1 MERTKLIGFLLI
13 AAIILGMS
21 IYNAP
26 SKEELAEHQR
36 VRDSIEQAQDGIAEK
51 MDQDIIASSD
61 DSSSVLSDTSST
73 AVVATSRK
81 AESIETISND
91 VFALSFSNQG
101 GQLRGVELKEH
112 YQWATDDTEYKAK
125 VPVKLLDHPDNQWE
139 FIVND
144 SGRELRTGSL
154 TFTPSRQS
162 DGISYR
168 SDLGGGKAIVQTYKI
183 SPGSYLI
190 DYEVDLQGMS
200 NQEAQ
205 FYWNNFLKPIE
216 KNDRYERTMYSALY
230 YQELDNDVDYT
241 GMRRSKDISLD
252 DEKLKWISGAQQ
264 FFNTTLIADDYLVG
278 TRTETILA
286 EEDTDLLKEQR
297 TWLSVPLDGSK
308 FQAQIYSGPNDFE
321 ELKEIG
327 YDLQE
332 VVPFG
337 WGIFGSINRW
347 IVRPLFNL
355 LLGLFSSKGLVIIVL
370 TLLVKVILY
379 PLTYKMLHSQA
390 KMAALKPQLAGLK
403 EKHEGDSQKVQM
415 ETMKVY
421 REYGVNPLGGCL
433 PMVAQMPIWIALYR
447 FFPASIEFR
456 QSSFLWSRDLSSYD
470 AFFQL
475 PFELPLGMGS
485 HLSLFTLLWA
495 VTTVIY
501 TYYNTKHMDMT
512 ANPAMK
518 WMQYLMPIMFLG
530 FFNSYASGLTCYLL
544 FSNIFNITQTIGTKQ
559 LIFNDKKILA
569 ELNAKKEKPKKKGGF
584 QDRLQKALAEQQRI
598 AAEKAKNKGK

>member
-36 VRDSIEQAQDGIAEK
+36 VRDSIEQARNGVAEK
-51 MDQDIIASSD
+51 MDQDIVTAMGDNTIAVTDSD
-61 DSSSVLSDTSST
+61 AT
-73 AVVATSRK
+73 AAAPTAQR

-91 VFALSFSNQG
+91 LFTLSFSNQG

-112 YQWATDDTEYKAK
+112 YQWATDDTDYKAK
-125 VPVKLLDHPDNQWE
+125 VPVKLMDHPDNRWE

-144 SGRELRTGSL
+144 GGRELRTGSM
-154 TFTPSRQS
+154 TFTPSPQS

-183 SPGSYLI
+183 TPGSYLI
-190 DYEVDLQGMS
+190 DYEVDIQGMS
-200 NQEAQ
+200 GREAQ

-230 YQELDNDVDYT
+230 YQELDDDVDYT

-264 FFNTTLIADDYLVG
+264 FFNTTLIADDYVIG
-278 TRTETILA
+278 DRTETILG

-297 TWLSVPLDGSK
+297 TWVTVPLDGNK
-308 FQAQIYSGPNDFE
+308 FKAQIYSGPNDFE
-321 ELKEIG
+321 ELKAIG

-347 IVRPLFNL
+347 IVRPLFNF
-355 LLGLFSSKGLVIIVL
+355 LLGLFSSKGLVIILL

-403 EKHEGDSQKVQM
+403 EKYEGDQQKVQM

-456 QSSFLWSRDLSSYD
+456 QSGFLWSKDLSSYD

-475 PFELPLGMGS
+475 PFELPLGMGA

-501 TYYNTKHMDMT
+501 TYYNTKHMDMS

-544 FSNIFNITQTIGTKQ
+544 FSNIFNITQTIGTKT
-559 LIFNDKKILA
+559 LIFNEDKILA

-598 AAEKAKNKGK
+598 AAEKAKKQGK